1 MVAVM
6 GNEAQMSLRGVPARR
21 GDEAIS
27 TFRTLKIAT
36 ACFTGL
42 AMTTPKISFD
52 RVLAF
57 GEGWLDYDERHGAAL
72 GGLAHKIAQI
82 LP

>member
-1 MVAVM
+1 MVAIM
-6 GNEAQMSLRGVPARR
+6 GNEAQMSLREVPIYRD
-21 GDEAIS
+21 DEAIS

-72 GGLAHKIAQI
+72 RCPVHEIA
-82 LP
+82 